1 MTGNYNTLV
10 LIEPQI
16 FVGAQGLAPP
26 TLINNAKNADF
37 PDDDVKSVCIG
48 IIRLSNS
55 APSAPVRFFNH
66 SDTTEFDM
74 KNQESI

>member
-1 MTGNYNTLV
+1 V

-37 PDDDVKSVCIG
+37 PDDVKSVCIG
-48 IIRLSNS
+48 IIPLI
-55 APSAPVRFFNH
+55 
-66 SDTTEFDM
+66 TTP
-74 KNQESI
+74 